1 MRRVTNGSPRL
12 GAGSN
17 CKLCVC
23 GGVLKGG
30 RVWSCIKIWNG
41 YVPTLVGTNHLK
53 TNTSIA
59 GYYFRGYTCLRFSLI
74 KHVQQTFIPTD

>member
-1 MRRVTNGSPRL
+1 MVHLVL
-12 GAGSN
+12 GLGQTAN
-17 CKLCVC
+17 CVCVCVCVCVC
-23 GGVLKGG
+23 G
-30 RVWSCIKIWNG
+30 RESCVKILEG